1 MADGNS
7 DIGFARLCFVQQFDK
22 GRTKVLKLSAACG
35 HLRRSVQNLER
46 QGSSS
51 MVNAA
56 EIEIPYFA
64 IQILL
69 PGFIRNVDARWLSDY
84 MPVIRSVVRGGVLL

>member
-1 MADGNS
+1 
-7 DIGFARLCFVQQFDK
+7 
-22 GRTKVLKLSAACG
+22 
-35 HLRRSVQNLER
+35 
-46 QGSSS
+46 

-56 EIEIPYFA
+56 GIEIPYFA